1 MRASTWLLASQNKYE
16 QQQQQPQQQTFF
28 IENKATSKRK
38 PQTAKCTAQNP
49 KRKGS
54 ERMLDSVSKANA
66 TTSAASVEIFYLR
79 GGREVGGR

>member
-1 MRASTWLLASQNKYE
+1 MRASTWLLASQNKDE
-16 QQQQQPQQQTFF
+16 QQQQPKQQTFF
-28 IENKATSKRK
+28 NENKATIKRK
-38 PQTAKCTAQNP
+38 PQTVKCTAQNP

-79 GGREVGGR
+79 GEREVGGR